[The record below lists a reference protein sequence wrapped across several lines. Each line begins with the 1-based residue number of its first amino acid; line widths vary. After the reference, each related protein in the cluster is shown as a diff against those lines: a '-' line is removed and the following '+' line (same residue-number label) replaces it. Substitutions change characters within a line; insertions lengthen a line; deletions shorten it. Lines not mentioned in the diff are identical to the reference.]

1 MELLHGTSH
10 MQEALA
16 MGNFPTYGKLQSYSG
31 RTGIYLEWPGGEP
44 KLRNGKRQSFALCRR
59 WARQE
64 KSRHVCGKKG
74 ARGDAMETVLKIMAA
89 HLRTILQKLP
99 MRQEEV
105 FEIRL
110 RAEKPL
116 LLSALSGE
124 FFLTEKGQPTKNVAQ
139 AYFVKKNEIKETV
152 EYISN
157 YSLYAF
163 GEEVRQGY
171 ITLPGGHRVGICGRA
186 VLEENHIRSM
196 KYITCLNIRLA
207 HPVKGCADGLMP
219 YIREGGRVYNTLF
232 VAPPGCGKTTMLR
245 DVVRQL
251 SDGGKT
257 VGVVDE
263 RSEIAAC
270 SMGVPQHDVGL
281 RTDVLDCCPKA
292 EGMMLLI
299 RSMAPQV
306 IAVDEIG
313 GQEDF
318 LALRHAL
325 HCGCVLLATVHG
337 TDFAELKHKVGLT
350 EICAARL
357 FDRYLILGKE
367 SGRVIVKEVLDAEG
381 RQLSCF

>member
-1 MELLHGTSH
+1 
-10 MQEALA
+10 
-16 MGNFPTYGKLQSYSG
+16 
-31 RTGIYLEWPGGEP
+31 
-44 KLRNGKRQSFALCRR
+44 
-59 WARQE
+59 
-64 KSRHVCGKKG
+64 
-74 ARGDAMETVLKIMAA
+74 METILKIMAA
-89 HLRTILQKLP
+89 HLRTILQKLQVKP
-99 MRQEEV
+99 EEI

-116 LLSALSGE
+116 ILHTASGE
-124 FFLTEKGQPTKNVAQ
+124 FFVTQEGQLTRKVAR
-139 AYFVKKNEIKETV
+139 AYIVRKNELHETV

-171 ITLPGGHRVGICGRA
+171 ITLSGGHRVGICGRV

-196 KYITCLNIRLA
+196 KYITCLNIRFA
-207 HPVKGCADGLMP
+207 HPVTGCADRLMP
-219 YIREGGRVYNTLF
+219 YIQEGEKVYNTLF

-270 SMGVPQHDVGL
+270 SMGVPQYDVGL

-292 EGMMLLI
+292 EGMLLLI
-299 RSMAPQV
+299 RSMAPEV
-306 IAVDEIG
+306 LAVDEIG
-313 GQEDF
+313 KQDD
-318 LALRHAL
+318 LYALRYAL

-337 TDFAELKHKVGLT
+337 EDFRELQQKPGLR
-350 EICAARL
+350 EICQAGL
-357 FDRYLILGKE
+357 FERYLIFWKKG
-367 SGRVIVKEVLDAEG
+367 GRISVREVLDGEG
-381 RQLSCF
+381 RRLACF

>member
-1 MELLHGTSH
+1 
-10 MQEALA
+10 
-16 MGNFPTYGKLQSYSG
+16 
-31 RTGIYLEWPGGEP
+31 
-44 KLRNGKRQSFALCRR
+44 
-59 WARQE
+59 
-64 KSRHVCGKKG
+64 
-74 ARGDAMETVLKIMAA
+74 METVLKIMAA

-99 MRQEEV
+99 MRHEEI

-116 LLSALSGE
+116 VLSAMSGE
-124 FFLTEKGQPTKNVAQ
+124 FFLTEEGILTKNVEK
-139 AYFVKKNEIKETV
+139 AYFVRKNEIRETV

-171 ITLPGGHRVGICGRA
+171 ITLPGGHRVGICGRV

-196 KYITCLNIRLA
+196 KYISCLNIRFA
-207 HPVKGCADGLMP
+207 HPVKGCADGMMP

-270 SMGVPQHDVGL
+270 NMGVPQHDVGL

-318 LALRHAL
+318 LALRYAL

-337 TDFAELKHKVGLT
+337 EDFAELKQKAGVA
-350 EICAARL
+350 EICMAHL
-357 FDRYLILGKE
+357 FERYLILGKKG
-367 SGRVIVKEVLDAEG
+367 GRIGVREVLDAEG
-381 RQLSCF
+381 RQLICF